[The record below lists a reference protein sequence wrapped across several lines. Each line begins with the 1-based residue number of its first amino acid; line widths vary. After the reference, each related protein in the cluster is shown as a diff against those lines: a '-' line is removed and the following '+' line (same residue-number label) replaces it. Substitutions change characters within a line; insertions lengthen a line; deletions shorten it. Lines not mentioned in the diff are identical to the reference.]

1 MQGPHPLQLC
11 SLLSVVGKLEKGPF
25 PLPRLPLP
33 ADPLRAG
40 AAVPPPGAVLKELG
54 QPGCSHTPS
63 SLGSPTPSSS
73 AQASFTPPACSSPS
87 PSCYRAMPA
96 RSGLGLFSPHLT
108 LASGATCTRAPARL
122 VPFRRPTPHPAVS
135 LVSPLRILKGAKNR
149 RGQDPLVVVSP
160 NPACGSRTSAS
171 PRPRPLRHVPFI
183 TNPVP
188 LPAVSAP
195 LRPHSRGGTS
205 PRLLGGGTM

>member
-25 PLPRLPLP
+25 PLPRLSP
-33 ADPLRAG
+33 ATPSRPSAG
-40 AAVPPPGAVLKELG
+40 WGCRVLKELG

-73 AQASFTPPACSSPS
+73 AQASFTPPACSACSSPS

-108 LASGATCTRAPARL
+108 LASGASCTRAPARL

-160 NPACGSRTSAS
+160 NPACGSRTPAS

>member
-40 AAVPPPGAVLKELG
+40 AASRAVLKELG

-171 PRPRPLRHVPFI
+171 PCLCPLRHVPFI